1 MVFKIEK
8 NHVVPAFV
16 DGLGRR
22 EKYPWSQME
31 VGDSF
36 FVANGEVRK
45 IAGAACHAGRR
56 ANKKFVVRVVEGG
69 VRAWRYE

>member
-1 MVFKIEK
+1 MSFEIEK
-8 NHVVPAFV
+8 NHVIPASV

-36 FVANGEVRK
+36 FVSAGEVRK
-45 IAGAACHAGRR
+45 VAGAACHAGRR
-56 ANKKFVVRVVEGG
+56 AGKKFVVRVVDGG

>member
-1 MVFKIEK
+1 MSFEIEK
-8 NHVVPAFV
+8 NHVVPASV

-36 FVANGEVRK
+36 FVKDGEVRK
-45 IAGAACHAGRR
+45 VAGAACHAGRR
-56 ANKKFVVRVVEGG
+56 AGKKFVVRAVDGG